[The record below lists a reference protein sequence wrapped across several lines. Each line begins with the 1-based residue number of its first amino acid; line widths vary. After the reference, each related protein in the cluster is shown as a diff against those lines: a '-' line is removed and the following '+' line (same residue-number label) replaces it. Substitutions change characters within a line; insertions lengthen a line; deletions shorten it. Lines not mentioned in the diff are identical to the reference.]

1 MSEKNFKIGTSGL
14 DLDGGLLSTNVLSN
28 AISFNGNLLASEEYV
43 TNALAGVDA
52 DLSDNAG
59 LHLSWNAETPAFDV
73 NVNSLVGDLDGAG
86 LYVANNQLA
95 INTNVVATL
104 TDTQT
109 LSNKTLES
117 PTVTISNSISVPSSS
132 SNLIYGSSGGTPFVA
147 FSTNVNLALGSLSI
161 GTTVTIPSGL
171 VGAGTYTITSLTDPV
186 GFSSPIVGYTISDPE
201 NALSGVFRGGGG
213 DSIATG
219 YTIVVAAGST
229 TISSTELSYL
239 DGVTSAIQTQL
250 DAKLSSVNTQAVAT
264 SLSSSTLYVSDTD
277 NLNVNVN
284 AIVGDLDGEGLYF
297 NNNQLAINTNVVV
310 TLTGAQDISN
320 KKIIDTLYFSDGVTV
335 SEEGEIAVK
344 ATTHEFEIKANYG
357 DLDLKT
363 VATDG
368 TTGSNVNISSLY
380 GDIVLNAN
388 GASYIGSVAEGNQI
402 TTKSY
407 VDGIVN
413 TNAIAGSLA
422 SSTLFVDSADNLNVN
437 VNAIVGDLDGTGLY
451 VDGFTLAVNTNAIA
465 TKAYVDSVAQGLDVK
480 ASVKVASTANIA
492 VGTFDY
498 TAGNVDE
505 IALNPGDRVLLKN
518 QTAASENGI
527 YVADPSSTALVR
539 AADADNLTDLT
550 QGAFTFV
557 ENGTVNAGK
566 GFVLSALLATGEVL
580 ASIAIQ
586 TWTQF
591 SEAGSLTAGSN
602 IYLSSGSINVN
613 VNSLVGDLDGTGL
626 YVDGTTLA
634 VNVNALA
641 GTGLTVN
648 GNQLEAAPA
657 FITTTDASFA
667 VTDGELSLSDN
678 ITIASVEL
686 TDSVNN
692 VTAASDVFGNGSTS
706 AYDMGSN
713 ETIGTLPA
721 AYEVADV
728 FVTLES
734 STGASRTSKFT
745 HVNTGGDA
753 PTWTEYGI
761 IVSGSFPATTIS
773 FDASG
778 NVIANVTGSGTY
790 SAKGVATILK

>member
-43 TNALAGVDA
+43 TNALAGVDT

-59 LHLSWNAETPAFDV
+59 LHLSWNAGSTAFDV
-73 NVNSLVGDLDGAG
+73 NVNSLVGDIAGSG
-86 LYVANNQLA
+86 LYVSGND
-95 INTNVVATL
+95 L
-104 TDTQT
+104 T
-109 LSNKTLES
+109 
-117 PTVTISNSISVPSSS
+117 
-132 SNLIYGSSGGTPFVA
+132 
-147 FSTNVNLALGSLSI
+147 
-161 GTTVTIPSGL
+161 
-171 VGAGTYTITSLTDPV
+171 
-186 GFSSPIVGYTISDPE
+186 
-201 NALSGVFRGGGG
+201 
-213 DSIATG
+213 
-219 YTIVVAAGST
+219 
-229 TISSTELSYL
+229 
-239 DGVTSAIQTQL
+239 
-250 DAKLSSVNTQAVAT
+250 
-264 SLSSSTLYVSDTD
+264 
-277 NLNVNVN
+277 VNVN

-368 TTGSNVNISSLY
+368 ITGSNVNISSLH

-422 SSTLFVDSADNLNVN
+422 SSTLYVDSADNLNVN

-778 NVIANVTGSGTY
+778 NVIANVTGSATY